1 MARIKFTAPKI
12 DRASCETGKQ
22 QTFIWDTEAP
32 GLGMRITSAGAK
44 AYIFQS
50 RINGQ
55 TLRITIG
62 DPKVWPLSAA
72 QAEARRLQMLCD
84 QGKDPRQV
92 KSEEVATDRARQSAL
107 LASEE
112 RVRQLETLSARTAWS
127 AYLEAP
133 HPKWSAVHRQDHL
146 NASQKGGEAR
156 KRGSKLTVAGPL
168 ASLLEKPLASI
179 DALTIVEWLSKEKQQ
194 RPTAALNAYR
204 KFRAFIRWCCES
216 FDYRDFVQA
225 DCYSATKVTDILPPK
240 RTKEGDCLQREQLP
254 SWFTAVRSIDNSV
267 IAAYLQGLLLSGA
280 RREELAGLQ
289 WTNIDFRWN
298 SITIKDKVEGSRVI
312 PLTPY
317 LSELLDAL
325 PRRNQYVFSS
335 LAAKDGR
342 LIESRIAHIKAL
354 KTTGLPHVSLHG
366 LRRSFGTLSEWVEC
380 PVGIVAQIM
389 GHKPSAIAEKHYR
402 RRPLDLLR
410 MWHVKIETWILKQ
423 ANISFVAA
431 NPDSKVIAAA

>member
-1 MARIKFTAPKI
+1 MARIRLTAPKI
-12 DRASCETGKQ
+12 ERASCEAGKQ
-22 QTFIWDTEAP
+22 QAFIWDTEAP
-32 GLGMRITSAGAK
+32 GLGLRVTSAGAK

-50 RINGQ
+50 RVNGQ

-62 DPKVWPLSAA
+62 DPKVWTLTNA
-72 QAEARRLQMLCD
+72 QSEARRLQMLCD

-92 KSEEVATDRARQSAL
+92 KSEEVAADRARQVTL

-112 RVRQLETLSARTAWS
+112 RARKLETLLARTAWES
-127 AYLEAP
+127 YLKAP
-133 HPKWSAVHRQDHL
+133 HPKWSEVHRQDHL

-168 ASLLEKPLASI
+168 AALLEKPLASI
-179 DALTIVEWLSKEKQQ
+179 DAQNVVEWLSKERQQ

-216 FDYRDFVQA
+216 SEYRDFVQA
-225 DCYSATKVTDILPPK
+225 DCYSAKKVTDILPSK
-240 RTKEGDCLQREQLP
+240 RTKDGDCLQREQLP
-254 SWFTAVRSIDNSV
+254 SWFDAVRSIDNLV
-267 IAAYLQGLLLSGA
+267 IAVYLQALLLTGA

-289 WTNIDFRWN
+289 WTDIDFRWK
-298 SITIKDKVEGSRVI
+298 SIAIKDKIDGSRIV

-317 LSELLDAL
+317 LSQLLDRL

-335 LAAKDGR
+335 PTAKAGR
-342 LIESRIAHIKAL
+342 LIEPRIAHTKVL
-354 KTTGLPHVSLHG
+354 KTAGLPHVSLHG
-366 LRRSFGTLSEWVEC
+366 LRRSFGTLAEWVEC
-380 PVGIVAQIM
+380 PVGVVAQIM

-410 MWHVKIETWILKQ
+410 MWHGKIEKWILEEAGIDFIPADRGLQ
-423 ANISFVAA
+423 VISGT
-431 NPDSKVIAAA
+431 